1 MSQRSATGRLI
12 SRLTGRAWMIRFS
25 LAVSFFAIGAWARL
39 LLPASRAGAAAQP
52 VAAAGA
58 AERVAGVDA
67 REGGAALTERP
78 AIWSAIQV

>member
-39 LLPASRAGAAAQP
+39 LLPGVARGRGGAAG
-52 VAAAGA
+52 AAAGA

-67 REGGAALTERP
+67 REGDAALTERP